1 MQYLRLRDNNLS
13 GDFPDSI
20 DDLENLVHMD
30 LSNNQITGWITWR
43 ICDLKWEWFNIDNNW
58 ICNNPSCLDGLMG
71 YQFQENCFWWD
82 EEEDEDEKDE

>member
-1 MQYLRLRDNNLS
+1 
-13 GDFPDSI
+13 
-20 DDLENLVHMD
+20 MD

-82 EEEDEDEKDE
+82 EDENEDLDEDEDEDEDEDLDEDEKDE